1 MKKETAFK
9 LSALLLIG
17 LFLLPLTLNLVMAGP
32 GDNNP
37 DLIAGSDDKNFFEK
51 VGDKGKEFFK
61 GWMEGDI
68 SDWMKKLFITFVVF
82 VVLFVLL
89 LYIPVFSEHKGLAF
103 ILALVIGFFS
113 TALFKIEEV
122 NAIFEEYTALGLTL
136 SVILPFI
143 ILMGL
148 TFNAIRHVDS
158 TLTVL
163 SKLGWLFFGVFGI
176 YRMFVFEGEKGAAFY
191 VILISVVV
199 SALFVFFWHI
209 INKSLRETIL
219 EADIARY
226 RDIHARSKAV
236 INTNA
241 EATHPT

>member
-89 LYIPVFSEHKGLAF
+89 LYIPVFSEHK
-103 ILALVIGFFS
+103 
-113 TALFKIEEV
+113 
-122 NAIFEEYTALGLTL
+122 
-136 SVILPFI
+136 
-143 ILMGL
+143 
-148 TFNAIRHVDS
+148 
-158 TLTVL
+158 
-163 SKLGWLFFGVFGI
+163 
-176 YRMFVFEGEKGAAFY
+176 
-191 VILISVVV
+191 
-199 SALFVFFWHI
+199 
-209 INKSLRETIL
+209 
-219 EADIARY
+219 
-226 RDIHARSKAV
+226 
-236 INTNA
+236 
-241 EATHPT
+241 